1 MKCATLILI
10 TVLCAWSPSA
20 PAQHHPKKPAAS
32 PAVASTE
39 GDTRIVDSVRVLCL
53 YGSIPAKGWWGRE
66 PMYGPNS
73 VLGRMVKLHGGHVTI
88 EYAHDKALS
97 FQPVHYDG
105 IGGAGH
111 IMPRSGN
118 KNYNA
123 CFRIYSEKRAWNV
136 LGNYYNNI
144 DSLRRA
150 VFIIPITAA
159 QQHKLDSLA
168 TAYTGK
174 VPYDYAFFGM
184 RCASASYQFL
194 LEARQG
200 IQTQHLD
207 ERLYHPRL
215 PQRALQR
222 L

>member
-118 KNYNA
+118 KNFNS
-123 CFRIYSEKRAWNV
+123 CF
-136 LGNYYNNI
+136 
-144 DSLRRA
+144 
-150 VFIIPITAA
+150 
-159 QQHKLDSLA
+159 
-168 TAYTGK
+168 AYTGK
-174 VPYDYAFFGM
+174 APYDYAFFGM

-194 LEARQG
+194 LEAGLVREYKHNIWMNVFTTRDFRNALYKDYERNRDKGWRLETTRGSRSRQWEKD
-200 IQTQHLD
+200 TEDL
-207 ERLYHPRL
+207 RP
-215 PQRALQR
+215 
-222 L
+222 